1 MICALCITLFVPYY
15 SLSSVHFT
23 LEPTPGYNILDSTNQ
38 MSHAPFISRTKESPF
53 KFQLHSKFLESEM
66 TVGHRT
72 IIVYPYKSLHLGH
85 QQDDIKR
92 D

>member
-1 MICALCITLFVPYY
+1 MCYIISSLHY
-15 SLSSVHFT
+15 SLPSVHFT
-23 LEPTPGYNILDSTNQ
+23 LEPTPGHNILDSTNQ

>member
-1 MICALCITLFVPYY
+1 LCYIISSLHY
-15 SLSSVHFT
+15 SLPSVHFT
-23 LEPTPGYNILDSTNQ
+23 LEPTPGHNILDSTNQ